1 LQSRIFGGAYD
12 DTLASERPKY
22 GALKLPPKARR
33 CSAQVRIGTC
43 TAQRANLAA
52 YYFLLSGQRVRTR
65 RVRRRRANVRDR
77 QRKGRRQG
85 RSRRLHR
92 GASARPVRLGHDVEA
107 LVLDPGFR
115 GTDVE
120 ALSVA
125 LPCPVE
131 WHHGFR
137 LTTDDLRRHP

>member
-1 LQSRIFGGAYD
+1 MTTPSRRNDQNTARSNFRRKPAGA
-12 DTLASERPKY
+12 APRFE
-22 GALKLPPKARR
+22 
-33 CSAQVRIGTC
+33 SAHVR
-43 TAQRANLAA
+43 
-52 YYFLLSGQRVRTR
+52 LSGQTLRRTTFCYPDSVFEPVEFGVAAR
-65 RVRRRRANVRDR
+65 MFVID
-77 QRKGRRQG
+77 
-85 RSRRLHR
+85 
-92 GASARPVRLGHDVEA
+92 SARADDKDALGDYIEAQVHGPVRLGHDVEA